1 VGLRRGLCLG
11 LGRGGL
17 RGGRARARCRG
28 RRRQRSRV
36 ARAPTEARVVLNA
49 PIAPRVD
56 SEIGRLRHVIT
67 HRPGREL
74 DRLTPSNIHGLLFDD
89 VPWAARARDEHDQF
103 AEVLASRGAQV
114 HRFADLLAGALD
126 TAAGRQFVLDRTCT
140 PERFGE
146 QMARSVRLLLDAT
159 DATTMAGLLIGGVLK
174 SELAP
179 PRSPS
184 LRWQALA
191 DDDLVLAPLPNT
203 LFQRDNSAWI
213 ASGVTVNPMAKLAR
227 QRESIHTR
235 AVYNFHPRFR
245 DAPFAF
251 YYGDDDRDHR
261 PATLEGGDVLV
272 LAPGVVLIGMGERT
286 TPTAVE
292 LLARRLFTAEAAHVV
307 VAVDIP
313 SARATMHLDTVLTM
327 VDVAT
332 FVAYPHLD
340 LDGLRAWRITPGD
353 EGEPLHVESADT
365 LPRAL
370 ADALEVDRVVILRA
384 GDDPAV
390 AEREQWSDG
399 NNYLA
404 LEPGVVVGYDR
415 NTVTNGMLE
424 KHGIEVL
431 AVSGGELGRGRG
443 GARCMTCP
451 VQRDPV

>member
-1 VGLRRGLCLG
+1 M
-11 LGRGGL
+11 
-17 RGGRARARCRG
+17 
-28 RRRQRSRV
+28 S
-36 ARAPTEARVVLNA
+36 APLV
-49 PIAPRVD
+49 PRVD
-56 SEIGRLRHVIT
+56 SEIGRLSHVIT

-74 DRLTPSNIHGLLFDD
+74 DRLTPSNIQGLLFDD
-89 VPWAARARDEHDQF
+89 VPWADRARDEHDQF
-103 AEVLASRGAQV
+103 VEALASRGAQV
-114 HRFADLLAGALD
+114 HRFADLLTGALD
-126 TAAGRQFVLDRTCT
+126 TAAGRKFVLDRTCT

-146 QMARSVRLLLDAT
+146 QMARSVRLLLDDV
-159 DATTMAGLLIGGVLK
+159 DAQTMAELLIGGVRK
-174 SELAP
+174 SEIAA

-184 LRWQALA
+184 LRWQAL
-191 DDDLVLAPLPNT
+191 DEDDLVLAPLPNT

-213 ASGVTVNPMAKLAR
+213 AAGVTVNPMAMLAR

-235 AVYNFHPRFR
+235 AVYRFHPLFR
-245 DAPFAF
+245 EADFAF
-251 YYGDDDRDHR
+251 YYGDDDLDHR
-261 PATLEGGDVLV
+261 PATIEGGDILV

-292 LLARRLFTAEAAHVV
+292 LLARRLFTARAAHVV

-340 LDGLRAWRITPGD
+340 LDAVRAWRITPGD
-353 EGEPLHVESADT
+353 EGEPLHVESVDT
-365 LPRAL
+365 LPLAL
-370 ADALEVDRVVILRA
+370 AEALEVDRVRILRA
-384 GDDPAV
+384 GADPTV

-399 NNYLA
+399 NNYFA

-415 NTVTNGMLE
+415 NVVTNGMLE
-424 KHGIEVL
+424 ANGIEVL

-451 VQRDPV
+451 VVRDPL

>member
-1 VGLRRGLCLG
+1 M
-11 LGRGGL
+11 
-17 RGGRARARCRG
+17 
-28 RRRQRSRV
+28 
-36 ARAPTEARVVLNA
+36 
-49 PIAPRVD
+49 
-56 SEIGRLRHVIT
+56 
-67 HRPGREL
+67 
-74 DRLTPSNIHGLLFDD
+74 
-89 VPWAARARDEHDQF
+89 PWAARARDEHDQF
-103 AEVLASRGAQV
+103 VEVLASRGAQV
-114 HRFADLLAGALD
+114 HRFADLLAGALA
-126 TAAGRQFVLDRTCT
+126 TAEGRHFVLDRTCT

-146 QMARSVRLLLDAT
+146 QMARSVRLRLD
-159 DATTMAGLLIGGVLK
+159 DADPATMAELLIGGVLK
-174 SELAP
+174 SELRP

-184 LRWQALA
+184 LRWQAL
-191 DDDLVLAPLPNT
+191 DKDDLVLAPLPNT

-227 QRESIHTR
+227 QRESVHTR
-235 AVYNFHPRFR
+235 AVYRFHPMFR
-245 DAPFAF
+245 DAHFDR

-292 LLARRLFTAEAAHVV
+292 LLARRLFTAEAADVV

-313 SARATMHLDTVLTM
+313 SARATMHLDTVMTM

-340 LDGLRAWRITPGD
+340 LDALRAWRITPGVD
-353 EGEPLHVESADT
+353 ESEPLHVEEVDR

-370 ADALEVDRVVILRA
+370 ADALGVDRVRILRA
-384 GDDPAV
+384 GADAAA

-399 NNYLA
+399 NNYFA

-415 NTVTNGMLE
+415 NVATNSMLE
-424 KHGIEVL
+424 AHGIEVL

-451 VQRDPV
+451 VQRDPVVATP

>member
-1 VGLRRGLCLG
+1 M
-11 LGRGGL
+11 
-17 RGGRARARCRG
+17 
-28 RRRQRSRV
+28 
-36 ARAPTEARVVLNA
+36 
-49 PIAPRVD
+49 
-56 SEIGRLRHVIT
+56 RHVIT

-89 VPWAARARDEHDQF
+89 VPWADRARDEHDQF
-103 AEVLASRGAQV
+103 VEVLASRGAQV

-126 TAAGRQFVLDRTCT
+126 TVAGRQFVLDRTCT

-146 QMARSVRLLLDAT
+146 QMARSMRLLLD
-159 DATTMAGLLIGGVLK
+159 DADAQTMAELLIGGVRK
-174 SELAP
+174 DDIAV

-184 LRWQALA
+184 LRWQALE

-213 ASGVTVNPMAKLAR
+213 AAGVTVNPMAMLAR

-235 AVYNFHPRFR
+235 AVYRFHPLFR
-245 DAPFAF
+245 SAQFAF
-251 YYGDDDRDHR
+251 YYGDDDLDHR
-261 PATLEGGDVLV
+261 PATIEGGDILV

-292 LLARRLFTAEAAHVV
+292 LLARRLFSAHAAHVV

-340 LDGLRAWRITPGD
+340 LDNVRAWRITPGD
-353 EGEPLHVESADT
+353 EREPLHVESVDT
-365 LPRAL
+365 LPLAL
-370 ADALEVDRVVILRA
+370 AAALEVDRVRILRA
-384 GDDPAV
+384 GADPTV

-399 NNYLA
+399 NNYFA

-415 NTVTNGMLE
+415 NVVTNGMLE
-424 KHGIEVL
+424 ANGIEVL

-451 VQRDPV
+451 VVRDPL